1 MGYIIDFLI
10 NWGYWGMLV
19 SAFLAG
25 SFFPFSSE
33 VVMSGLQAAG
43 LDPIPLVIY
52 GSIGNV
58 LGSLFN
64 YGVGRLGKME
74 WIEKYLHVKKEKLDQ
89 AERFMA
95 DRGAWMGFF
104 AFIPILGSA
113 ITIVLGLTVAG
124 QMTAD
129 QFVRPDTL
137 LILALGLVAFVFD
150 TIGGVLFAKLL
161 NLFLPEGKKLNPMIG
176 AAGISAFP
184 MSGRVVNKMG
194 LEEDNQNFLLMY
206 SISVN
211 VSGQIASV
219 IAGGLL
225 LTLLGA

>member
-1 MGYIIDFLI
+1 MIDFLI
-10 NWGYWGMLV
+10 NWGYWGMFV

-25 SFFPFSSE
+25 SFFPFPSE

-95 DRGAWMGFF
+95 GRGAWMGFF

-113 ITIVLGLTVAG
+113 ITIVLGLTRANIIIS
-124 QMTAD
+124 T
-129 QFVRPDTL
+129 
-137 LILALGLVAFVFD
+137 ISI
-150 TIGGVLFAKLL
+150 TIGKVLRYVLL
-161 NLFLPEGKKLNPMIG
+161 
-176 AAGISAFP
+176 
-184 MSGRVVNKMG
+184 VYG
-194 LEEDNQNFLLMY
+194 LSF
-206 SISVN
+206 IV
-211 VSGQIASV
+211 
-219 IAGGLL
+219 
-225 LTLLGA
+225 